1 MTTNTHQ
8 INWFVTAGT
17 LRAAFTE
24 CKRQD
29 GSTYWALK
37 EEVDDN
43 DLFIDF
49 IRDLHDDEMP
59 NDWRYE
65 TIVDICNYLCDLVET
80 IDSQSDAHEIAFS
93 AADSIT
99 SIYTSELCQWLSDN
113 RNALKLRLGIDDA
126 QEETQPDCDRQAD
139 TFKPTN
145 RTSFEASGQTSYA
158 LIHRRMGNLTTEH
171 QPRLPVSRRVSF
183 YMK

>member
-24 CKRQD
+24 CKRTD
-29 GSTYWALK
+29 GSTYWATT
-37 EEVDDN
+37 EQVDN
-43 DLFIDF
+43 DDLLTDF

-80 IDSQSDAHEIAFS
+80 IDSQSDAHDIAFS

-99 SIYTSELCQWLSDN
+99 SIYTSELCKWLGEN
-113 RNALKLRLGIDDA
+113 TGRLSYIDDA
-126 QEETQPDCDRQAD
+126 QEEGLIPAEAD
-139 TFKPTN
+139 TFK
-145 RTSFEASGQTSYA
+145 RLQIGQFECIRSMAVR
-158 LIHRRMGNLTTEH
+158 IID
-171 QPRLPVSRRVSF
+171 RLVEG
-183 YMK
+183 K

>member
-1 MTTNTHQ
+1 MTTNTQQ

-99 SIYTSELCQWLSDN
+99 SIYTSELCQWLADN
-113 RNALKLRLGIDDA
+113 TGRLSCIDDA
-126 QEETQPDCDRQAD
+126 QEEGLIAAEAD
-139 TFKPTN
+139 TFK
-145 RTSFEASGQTSYA
+145 RLQIGQFECIRSMAVRIIERLQSG
-158 LIHRRMGNLTTEH
+158 H
-171 QPRLPVSRRVSF
+171 
-183 YMK
+183 

>member
-17 LRAAFTE
+17 LRAAFTK

-113 RNALKLRLGIDDA
+113 TGRLSYIDDA
-126 QEETQPDCDRQAD
+126 QEEGLIPAEAD
-139 TFKPTN
+139 TFK
-145 RTSFEASGQTSYA
+145 RLQIGQFECIRSMAVRIIERLQSG
-158 LIHRRMGNLTTEH
+158 H
-171 QPRLPVSRRVSF
+171 
-183 YMK
+183 

>member
-29 GSTYWALK
+29 GSTYWAPT
-37 EEVDDN
+37 EQVDDD
-43 DLFIDF
+43 DLLIDF
-49 IRDLHDDEMP
+49 IRDLHDDEFP

-65 TIVDICNYLCDLVET
+65 TIVDICNYLCDLVEP
-80 IDSQSDAHEIAFS
+80 IDEQSDAHDIAFS

-99 SIYTSELCQWLSDN
+99 SIYTSELCRWLGDN
-113 RNALKLRLGIDDA
+113 TGRLSYIDDA
-126 QEETQPDCDRQAD
+126 QEEGLIPAEAD
-139 TFKPTN
+139 TFK
-145 RTSFEASGQTSYA
+145 RLQIGQFECIRSMAVRIIDKLLEG
-158 LIHRRMGNLTTEH
+158 
-171 QPRLPVSRRVSF
+171 
-183 YMK
+183 K

>member
-17 LRAAFTE
+17 LRAAFTK

-113 RNALKLRLGIDDA
+113 TGRLSYIDDA
-126 QEETQPDCDRQAD
+126 QEEGLIPAEAD
-139 TFKPTN
+139 TFK
-145 RTSFEASGQTSYA
+145 RLQLGQFECIRSMAVRIIERLQSG
-158 LIHRRMGNLTTEH
+158 H
-171 QPRLPVSRRVSF
+171 
-183 YMK
+183 

>member
-29 GSTYWALK
+29 GSTYWAPT
-37 EEVDDN
+37 EQVDSD
-43 DLFIDF
+43 DLLIDF

-65 TIVDICNYLCDLVET
+65 TIVDICDYLCDLIEP
-80 IDSQSDAHEIAFS
+80 IDKQSDAQDIAFS

-99 SIYTSELCQWLSDN
+99 SIYTSELCQWLGDN
-113 RNALKLRLGIDDA
+113 TGRLSYIDDA
-126 QEETQPDCDRQAD
+126 QEEGLIPAEAD
-139 TFKPTN
+139 TFK
-145 RTSFEASGQTSYA
+145 RLQIGQFECIRSMAVRIIDKLLEG
-158 LIHRRMGNLTTEH
+158 
-171 QPRLPVSRRVSF
+171 
-183 YMK
+183 K